1 MSNNNSTDILSYN
14 EYIPSSTK
22 MNINRHLSLYSPS
35 ANVSNQNILNT
46 YLKSNKIMKKESI
59 NKSISLNKKRG
70 KSVANN
76 LSSNNPSTVETS
88 FSTSIFDLKSP
99 QLKNLNIS
107 NISFNKILV
116 HLRPKSDNNRI
127 KLDIILGYGYFLAKQ
142 NQNKKKIEK
151 FIYKTQ
157 KKFDEKMDK
166 FRQKNSEKVLNNLR
180 RNSIFDN
187 LNNTNINNV
196 INQEIKLKTKIFH
209 KFENMMAIYCLIIYY
224 LIKMNK
230 RNEAKIIYLLIIKQ
244 NIKHMKYLE
253 NVINFNNLL
262 NDKLAKYKIKMY
274 RYGNIILLKVYS
286 ILIKYGFFFNLSLY
300 GNLFTK
306 IYLNFSQKFFI
317 YSLSNQKI
325 KYSPVENIKLVK
337 NWFAYL
343 NYNSAYFCL
352 ANYIPTKI
360 PIYLYN
366 SALAIISSIDERNY
380 DLNDKNFILSTKYN
394 KSLLLY
400 LSGESDEAINTLKNL
415 KINLFNYITDNYQ
428 ENNNKKNVKS
438 KSFISP
444 EMSEQIQH
452 KTGKTKEIVNKN
464 LAVSFNKIF
473 SQIIQGK
480 NLKNKQLS
488 NINSKFESFFISNI
502 PINIE
507 EFVNKCLDILG
518 ISLNSTQK
526 KPIKTQLSFVDKIK
540 KITSINNSSKK
551 QFSLQLNNLENYPK
565 ISIPNIFQTPILIKS
580 ELLMA
585 EIELD
590 RKHYRAAYTFTNHA
604 LAIISIFKKLQNE
617 FLLNKYSKEQK
628 YIKEFLNIIDN
639 SNIITETDNEEEEE
653 EKSKENE
660 KDSIKYMLDKEYIKH
675 IEFKERITLNKK
687 MLKELEKFFIFFM
700 NLSIYQI
707 KILNDTQPKAKIKDF
722 LPILFQNQFKDC
734 LSLKQNISLE
744 NLDIMS
750 LSRYMILKDPNKLI
764 LPGNLNI
771 STEYFE
777 KPELFKSHYVK
788 KEIKKTPQEKIEEA
802 QLNQKANEIFRQII
816 KNIKDKTRLVI
827 LFKNNYDLVLKIIKN
842 SNKTQIKNLIEYPES
857 LIIPIEKCEY
867 KRNNP
872 IDYMKRDFKRKKSQI
887 IGNNFFSA
895 LKTEKNNNININN
908 NKGSTKEINNLFHKS
923 FQKSLY
929 NDMNKIRHK
938 NLKARNSLD
947 KSHLFSRNNLK
958 LNSLIKKK
966 KNLDSY
972 SSSYKLS
979 VNENLSDSD

>member
-209 KFENMMAIYCLIIYY
+209 KFENMMSIYCLIIYY

-660 KDSIKYMLDKEYIKH
+660 KDSIKYMLDKENIKH
-675 IEFKERITLNKK
+675 IE
-687 MLKELEKFFIFFM
+687 FIFFM

-827 LFKNNYDLVLKIIKN
+827 LFKNNLKIIKN

-908 NKGSTKEINNLFHKS
+908 KGSTKEINNLFHKS

-958 LNSLIKKK
+958 LNSLVKKK

>member
-35 ANVSNQNILNT
+35 VNVSNQNILNT
-46 YLKSNKIMKKESI
+46 YLKSNKMMKKDNK
-59 NKSISLNKKRG
+59 NKSISLSKKRG

-76 LSSNNPSTVETS
+76 LSSNNPSTLETS
-88 FSTSIFDLKSP
+88 FSNSIFDLKSP

-107 NISFNKILV
+107 NISLNKILV

-157 KKFDEKMDK
+157 KKFDDKMDK
-166 FRQKNSEKVLNNLR
+166 FRQKNSEKVLNNVR
-180 RNSIFDN
+180 RNSINDI
-187 LNNTNINNV
+187 LNNTHLNNI
-196 INQEIKLKTKIFH
+196 INQEIKIKTKIFH
-209 KFENMMAIYCLIIYY
+209 KFENMMAIYSLIIYY
-224 LIKMNK
+224 LIKMKK
-230 RNEAKIIYLLIIKQ
+230 RKEAKIIYLLIIKQ

-262 NDKLAKYKIKMY
+262 NDKLGKYKIKMY

-352 ANYIPTKI
+352 ANYIPTNI
-360 PIYLYN
+360 SIYLYN

-380 DLNDKNFILSTKYN
+380 DLNDKNFILSIKYN

-400 LSGESDEAINTLKNL
+400 LNGESDEAINTLKNL

-428 ENNNKKNVKS
+428 ENNNKKNIKS
-438 KSFISP
+438 KSFLSP
-444 EMSEQIQH
+444 EMTDQIYP

-464 LAVSFNKIF
+464 IAVSFNKIF
-473 SQIIQGK
+473 NQIIQGK

-507 EFVNKCLDILG
+507 DFINKYLDILG
-518 ISLNSTQK
+518 ISLNSNQK
-526 KPIKTQLSFVDKIK
+526 KPINKQLSFVDKIK
-540 KITSINNSSKK
+540 KNTNMNNSKK
-551 QFSLQLNNLENYPK
+551 QSSLQLNSMERHNKLT
-565 ISIPNIFQTPILIKS
+565 IPNIFQTPILIKS

-604 LAIISIFKKLQNE
+604 LAIISIFRKLQNE
-617 FLLNKYSKEQK
+617 FLLNKYNKEQK

-660 KDSIKYMLDKEYIKH
+660 KNSIKYMKDKEYNKL
-675 IEFKERITLNKK
+675 IEFKERINLNKK

-707 KILNDTQPKAKIKDF
+707 KVLNETQPKAKIKDF

-771 STEYFE
+771 SSEYFE

-788 KEIKKTPQEKIEEA
+788 PEKKKTPEEKMAEA
-802 QLNQKANEIFRQII
+802 KLNQKANEIFRQII

-842 SNKTQIKNLIEYPES
+842 SNKTQIKNLIECPES

-872 IDYMKRDFKRKKSQI
+872 IDFMKKSFKRKKSQI
-887 IGNNFFSA
+887 IGNNYFMA
-895 LKTEKNNNININN
+895 LKTEKNNINN
-908 NKGSTKEINNLFHKS
+908 NKGSTKDINNLFHKS
-923 FQKSLY
+923 FQKSLF
-929 NDMNKIRHK
+929 NDMNKIRSK
-938 NLKARNSLD
+938 NLKKRNSVD

-958 LNSLIKKK
+958 LSSLMKKK

>member
-35 ANVSNQNILNT
+35 VNVSNQNILNT
-46 YLKSNKIMKKESI
+46 YLKSNKMMKKDNK
-59 NKSISLNKKRG
+59 NKSISLSKKRG

-76 LSSNNPSTVETS
+76 LSSNNPSTLETS
-88 FSTSIFDLKSP
+88 FSNSIFDLKSP

-107 NISFNKILV
+107 NISLNKILV

-157 KKFDEKMDK
+157 KKFDDKMDK
-166 FRQKNSEKVLNNLR
+166 FRQKNSEKVLNNVR
-180 RNSIFDN
+180 RNSINDI
-187 LNNTNINNV
+187 LNNTHLNNI
-196 INQEIKLKTKIFH
+196 INQEIKIKTKIFH
-209 KFENMMAIYCLIIYY
+209 KFENMMAIYSLIIYY
-224 LIKMNK
+224 LIKMKK
-230 RNEAKIIYLLIIKQ
+230 RKEAKIIYLLIIKQ

-262 NDKLAKYKIKMY
+262 NDKLGKYKIKMY

-352 ANYIPTKI
+352 ANYIPTNI
-360 PIYLYN
+360 SIYLYN

-380 DLNDKNFILSTKYN
+380 DLNDKNFILSIKYN

-400 LSGESDEAINTLKNL
+400 LNGESDEAINTLKNL

-428 ENNNKKNVKS
+428 ENNNKKNIKS
-438 KSFISP
+438 KSFLSP
-444 EMSEQIQH
+444 EMTDQIYP

-464 LAVSFNKIF
+464 IAVSFNKIF
-473 SQIIQGK
+473 NQIIQGK

-507 EFVNKCLDILG
+507 DFINKYLDILG
-518 ISLNSTQK
+518 ISLNSNQK
-526 KPIKTQLSFVDKIK
+526 KPINKQLSFVDKIK
-540 KITSINNSSKK
+540 KNTNMNNSKK
-551 QFSLQLNNLENYPK
+551 QSSLQLNSMERHNKLT
-565 ISIPNIFQTPILIKS
+565 IPNIFQTPILIKS

-604 LAIISIFKKLQNE
+604 LAIISIFRKLQNE
-617 FLLNKYSKEQK
+617 FLLNKYNKEQK

-660 KDSIKYMLDKEYIKH
+660 KNSIKYMKDKEYNKL
-675 IEFKERITLNKK
+675 IEFKERINLNKK

-707 KILNDTQPKAKIKDF
+707 KVLNETQPKAKIKDF

-771 STEYFE
+771 SSEYFE

-788 KEIKKTPQEKIEEA
+788 PEKKKTPEEKMAEA
-802 QLNQKANEIFRQII
+802 KLNQKANEIFRQII

-842 SNKTQIKNLIEYPES
+842 SNKTQIKNLIECPES

-872 IDYMKRDFKRKKSQI
+872 IDFMKKSFKRKKSQI
-887 IGNNFFSA
+887 IGNNYFMA
-895 LKTEKNNNININN
+895 LKTEKNNINN
-908 NKGSTKEINNLFHKS
+908 NKGSTKDINNLFHKS

-929 NDMNKIRHK
+929 NDMNKIRSK
-938 NLKARNSLD
+938 NLKKRNSVD

-958 LNSLIKKK
+958 LSSLMKKK

>member
-209 KFENMMAIYCLIIYY
+209 KFENMMAIYSLIIYY

-660 KDSIKYMLDKEYIKH
+660 KDSIKHMIDKEYIKH